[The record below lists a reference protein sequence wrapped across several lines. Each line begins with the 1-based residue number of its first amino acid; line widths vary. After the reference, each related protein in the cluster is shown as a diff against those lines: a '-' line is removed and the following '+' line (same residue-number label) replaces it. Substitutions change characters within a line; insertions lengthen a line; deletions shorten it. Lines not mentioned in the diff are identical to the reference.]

1 MMEQRKW
8 SDFEATARGPKAEKS
23 ESYNKVQKSQ
33 LRRGAIVIELRVLM
47 EAEFIEET
55 TTKMPLTDEP
65 KVDPSKVMKVKPN
78 FLDFFWD
85 AWI

>member
-1 MMEQRKW
+1 
-8 SDFEATARGPKAEKS
+8 
-23 ESYNKVQKSQ
+23 
-33 LRRGAIVIELRVLM
+33 M